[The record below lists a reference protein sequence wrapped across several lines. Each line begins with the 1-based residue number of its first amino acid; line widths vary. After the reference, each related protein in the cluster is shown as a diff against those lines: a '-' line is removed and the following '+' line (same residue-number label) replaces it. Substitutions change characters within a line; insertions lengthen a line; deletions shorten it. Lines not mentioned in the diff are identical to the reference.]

1 MARNPRRVSAF
12 GAMALAA
19 AVVITTASAPASAD
33 PLTTDPLTAGPTD
46 TYIVT
51 LAEQPLAT
59 YDGGVAGIP
68 ATKPGKGKKVDIGSA
83 NAKRYRDHLK
93 SRQDQVSRSVDA
105 TPAKQLSVASNA
117 FVAELTMTQA
127 ARLNTTPGVLSV
139 VPDRLRKALDDRRS
153 TDFLG
158 LSGESGLWSRLGG
171 TANAGKGIVVG
182 VIDTGIWPENPLFA
196 APALD
201 ATAPTDADPY
211 RPYLQGS
218 ATVMKKADGGT
229 FTGVCQTGEE
239 FAANLCNQKLISA
252 RYFGDAWLKR
262 VPPANRADYVS
273 PRDAQGHGSHTAS
286 TAAGNADV
294 PASVNGT
301 DFGQISGVA
310 PGAAIAV
317 YKALWESADG
327 RQTGGLDS
335 DILAAVDQ
343 AVADGV
349 DVINYSV
356 GSEAES
362 PAEDPIGLAFR
373 AAAAS
378 GIFVATA
385 GGNSGPG
392 ASTLDNTMPWT
403 TTVAA
408 STAAPYVG
416 EVELGD
422 GTRHRGSSTTVSDTF
437 GPKPL
442 ATGPVV
448 KNASVDDF
456 EAQVCAPNSLD
467 PARTA
472 GKIVVCERGTVTR
485 LEKSG
490 EVKRAGGVGMIM
502 VNMADEDTI
511 TDSHAVPTV
520 HIGGPGVPAVLAYA
534 ATDGATAILR
544 PVSAEGA
551 VYPRVAGFSS
561 RGPSLTNRGDL
572 LKPDIAAPGVSILA
586 AVAPPTNNGNDF
598 GFYDGTSMATPHI
611 AGLAALYL
619 GKHPDLSPM
628 AIKSAMMTTTAPTRN
643 ADGTDSTDAFAQGAG
658 NVDPARMLEPGLV
671 YDSTE
676 QNWLGYLEGLG
687 VRTGSGVAPIATSDL
702 NYPSIALGGLAGPR
716 TVTRTLTAVTPG
728 KYKADIDLPGV
739 KAKVSPSTL
748 RFDRAGETK
757 SFTVTM
763 ELKDEVATGI
773 TGSLTWTGEGRTVR
787 SVVAV
792 TAQGMLAPAEV
803 RGKDANGS
811 VSFEVTP
818 VTKKTA
824 ITAYG
829 LVSGPEIVGSVG
841 PEEANGKQY
850 TIDVPEGTK
859 AVEFWARP
867 DNGLELGFGGGVLY
881 EGREFAGWVDRD
893 GDDYRLVISRPKAGK
908 YTFVLVSYLTAP
920 GTTSTPFHAQANVVT
935 DAPGVGGLTVS
946 PRKLKGTPGVPET
959 VTAGWSSLPDGR
971 PHTGYIEY
979 PNGVGTVIS
988 VN

>member
-1 MARNPRRVSAF
+1 MARNPRQIRAY
-12 GAMALAA
+12 GAIGLAA
-19 AVVITTASAPASAD
+19 VLAITVAPAPASAD
-33 PLTTDPLTAGPTD
+33 PAATDQTD

-51 LAEQPLAT
+51 LADQPLAT

-68 ATKPGKGKKVDIGSA
+68 ATKPGKGKKVDTTSA

-93 SRQDQVSRSVDA
+93 NKQDQVSRSVAA
-105 TPAKQLSVASNA
+105 TPTQQFSVASNA
-117 FVAELTMTQA
+117 FVAELSMTQA
-127 ARLNTTPGVLSV
+127 ARLKAAPGVLAV
-139 VPDRLRKALDDRRS
+139 VPDTLRKALDDRRS

-196 APALD
+196 APALG
-201 ATAPTDADPY
+201 TEAPTDADPY

-229 FTGVCQTGEE
+229 FTGVCQTGEQ
-239 FAANLCNQKLISA
+239 FTANLCNQKVISA
-252 RYFGDAWLKR
+252 RYYGDAWLRK

-273 PRDAQGHGSHTAS
+273 PRDGGGHGSHTAS

-294 PASVNGT
+294 PASVNGV
-301 DFGQISGVA
+301 DFGRISGVA

-327 RQTGGLDS
+327 QQSGGAGS
-335 DILAAVDQ
+335 DILAAIDQ

-356 GSEAES
+356 GSDSES
-362 PAEDPIGLAFR
+362 PVWDSVGLAFR

-378 GIFVATA
+378 GIFVSTA

-408 STAAPYVG
+408 STTAPYLG

-422 GTRHRGSSTTVSDTF
+422 GTKYRGSSTTVSDPL

-442 ATGPVV
+442 ATGLLV
-448 KNASVDDF
+448 KNDSATDSD
-456 EAQVCAPNSLD
+456 ARLCAKDSLD
-467 PARTA
+467 PAKAA
-472 GKIVVCERGTVTR
+472 GKIVVCERGVVPR

-502 VNMADEDTI
+502 VNMADEDTVA
-511 TDSHAVPTV
+511 DSHPVPTV
-520 HIGGPGVPAVLAYA
+520 HIGGSGVPAVLAYA
-534 ATDGATAILR
+534 ATDGATATLR
-544 PVSAEGA
+544 PSSADGA
-551 VYPRVAGFSS
+551 VYPQVAGFSS

-572 LKPDIAAPGVSILA
+572 LKPDIAAPGVSVLA
-586 AVAPPTNNGNDF
+586 AVAPPANNGNTF
-598 GFYDGTSMATPHI
+598 GFYDGTSMAAPHI

-628 AIKSAMMTTTAPTRN
+628 AIKSAMMTTAVPTKN

-658 NVDPARMLEPGLV
+658 NVDPTRMLEPGLV
-671 YDSTE
+671 YDSAE
-676 QNWLGYLEGLG
+676 QDWLGYLEGLG
-687 VRTGSGVAPIATSDL
+687 VRTRSGVAPIATSDL
-702 NYPSIALGGLAGPR
+702 NYPSIAVGSLAGTR
-716 TVTRTLTAVTPG
+716 TITRTLTAVTPG

-739 KAKVSPSTL
+739 KAKASPSML
-748 RFDRAGETK
+748 RFDQAGETK

-763 ELKDEVATGI
+763 ELRDETATDI
-773 TGSLTWTGEGRTVR
+773 AGSLTWTGEGRTVR
-787 SVVAV
+787 SAIAV
-792 TAQGMLAPAEV
+792 TAQGVLAPADV
-803 RGKDANGS
+803 RGTGADGS

-818 VTKKTA
+818 VMKKTG
-824 ITAYG
+824 ITSYG
-829 LVSGPEIVGSVG
+829 LVSGPEIVGSTG
-841 PEEANGKQY
+841 PEEVNGKQY
-850 TIDVPEGTK
+850 AIDVPEGTK
-859 AVEFWARP
+859 AVEFRARP
-867 DNGLELGFGGGVLY
+867 DNGLEWGFGGLVIY
-881 EGREFAGWVDRD
+881 EGRELAGWVDRD
-893 GDDYRLVISRPKAGK
+893 GDDFRLVLQRPKAGT
-908 YTFVLVSYLTAP
+908 YTFVLVSWLTAP

-935 DAPGVGGLTVS
+935 DTPGVGGLTVS
-946 PRKLKGTPGVPET
+946 PNKLKGALGVPATLT
-959 VTAGWSSLPDGR
+959 VGWSGLPDER
-971 PHTGYIEY
+971 PYTGYIEY
-979 PNGVGTVIS
+979 PNGAGTVIS
-988 VN
+988 IN